1 MFNEFYLN
9 ISLTYMNILGL
20 AGFSALFFVIIEL
33 IYKFTNCS
41 SIAPDMFVSYWFII
55 SGIITVPYF
64 IINDYHKKQPSK
76 EVILCIAII
85 ALLSLIGNLIYWNAC
100 SQVKNPGTI
109 RAVYSGVLIILISLI
124 SAATLKKFLTLLECI
139 SILLIVLGISILL
152 INSS

>member
-20 AGFSALFFVIIEL
+20 SGFSALFFVIIEL

-41 SIAPDMFVSYWFII
+41 SLTPDMFVSYWFII
-55 SGIITVPYF
+55 GGIITVPYF
-64 IINDYHKKQPSK
+64 IINNYHKKHLPNQIIFFI
-76 EVILCIAII
+76 VIMG
-85 ALLSLIGNLIYWNAC
+85 LLSFVGNLIYWNAC
-100 SQVKNPGTI
+100 NQVKNPGTI